1 MHQIPNLP
9 KSKNAVQP
17 LPLDTRTYLFA
28 KKTRVLLRLMKHDF
42 VSLEDAKQL
51 TRSSG
56 SVGANYIEANESL
69 SSKDFIYRIKICK
82 KEVKESIYR
91 LELLPNSKNKT
102 SEQLKVEL
110 IDEASQL
117 LRIFASIVNKK
128 N

>member
-1 MHQIPNLP
+1 
-9 KSKNAVQP
+9 
-17 LPLDTRTYLFA
+17 
-28 KKTRVLLRLMKHDF
+28 MKHDF

-82 KEVKESIYR
+82 KEVKESIYW

-117 LRIFASIVNKK
+117 LRIFASIINKK